1 MNPPKYL
8 ISFLLTIVLF
18 LQLASVNAEG
28 SVDISQLWTPPG
40 KLINVGTHRLH
51 IYCQGEKDDNPTV
64 IIDSG
69 LGGFSLE
76 WRKIQNK
83 LSGQYQ
89 ICSYDRA
96 GYGWSDPGPF
106 PRTTSTIVTELK
118 DLLEGADVS
127 PPYVL
132 IGHSFGGYNM
142 MYFAKT
148 FPDDVAGLVLIDSS
162 HPEQANW
169 FPSVYPDLPH
179 GRRRSRYVST
189 PKLPRNFPA
198 DYRETAYHLMSAKKA
213 RNAMR
218 FESMNFEISGNQ
230 VARINT
236 FPEIPLVVLTRGERA
251 WPRNQEGE
259 KLETIW
265 TRLQNELASLSGN
278 STHVVADFSGHFI
291 HLDQPILVEDAIR
304 RIVDKAPCG
313 SESDVIYAETDQG
326 VNESGTGLE
335 TGEC

>member
-1 MNPPKYL
+1 MKSLQAL
-8 ISFLLTIVLF
+8 IKFLLTIMLI
-18 LQLASVNAEG
+18 LPATSTIAEG
-28 SVDISQLWTPPG
+28 YLGKLWVPPG
-40 KLINVGTHRLH
+40 ELVSVGTHRLH
-51 IYCQGEKDDNPTV
+51 IYCLGEKNEKPTIV
-64 IIDSG
+64 IDSG

-83 LSGQYQ
+83 LSDTYQ

-106 PRTTSTIVTELK
+106 PRTTRTLVAELNM
-118 DLLEGADVS
+118 LLEGVKIS

-148 FPDDVAGLVLIDSS
+148 FPDKVAGLVLVDSS
-162 HPEQANW
+162 HPDQANW

-179 GRRRSRYVST
+179 GRRRARFIST
-189 PKLPRNFPA
+189 PKLPANFPL

-230 VARINT
+230 VTNAGT
-236 FPEIPLVVLTRGERA
+236 FPKIPLVVLTRGERV
-251 WPRNQEGE
+251 WPKNQEGE
-259 KLETIW
+259 QLEISW
-265 TRLQNELASLSGN
+265 VRLQNELARMSDN
-278 STHVVADFSGHFI
+278 STHVIADSSGHFI
-291 HLDQPILVEDAIR
+291 HLDQPILIEEAIR
-304 RIVDKAPCG
+304 GMVEKMLCKN
-313 SESDVIYAETDQG
+313 
-326 VNESGTGLE
+326 NENQRGTYVELE
-335 TGEC
+335 REAVVKKINMDGC

>member
-1 MNPPKYL
+1 MNPPKSL
-8 ISFLLTIVLF
+8 TKLFLTIVL
-18 LQLASVNAEG
+18 LLPAVPVTAEG
-28 SVDISQLWTPPG
+28 HLDELWIPPG
-40 KLINVGTHRLH
+40 QLISVGTHRLH
-51 IYCQGEKDDNPTV
+51 IYCQGENNNKPTV
-64 IIDSG
+64 LIDSG

-76 WRKIQNK
+76 WREIQNK

-106 PRTTSTIVTELK
+106 PRTTKTIVAELK
-118 DLLEGADVS
+118 ILLESADVS

-162 HPEQANW
+162 HPDQANW

-179 GRRRSRYVST
+179 GRRRTRFVST
-189 PKLPRNFPA
+189 PKLPPNYPGA
-198 DYRETAYHLMSAKKA
+198 HRETAYHLMNAKKA

-218 FESMNFEISGNQ
+218 FESLNFEISGSQ
-230 VARINT
+230 VGRIET
-236 FPEIPLVVLTRGERA
+236 FPEIPLAILTRGERA
-251 WPRNQEGE
+251 WPKTPEGE
-259 KLETIW
+259 KLETAWI
-265 TRLQNELASLSGN
+265 RLQNELARLSVK
-278 STHVVADFSGHFI
+278 STHVIADYSGHFI
-291 HLDQPILVEDAIR
+291 HLDQPVLVEDAIR
-304 RIVDKAPCG
+304 GIVEPSPCAA
-313 SESDVIYAETDQG
+313 EPRVIYAEIDQDIVG
-326 VNESGTGLE
+326 SGTDVG